1 MPRLLPLVFALVA
14 LVGCRTDQ
22 TFDVQGRIVGFG
34 QDGRTVI
41 VAHEDIPGFMDAMTM
56 PFKTKDGERVPD
68 SLSVGDAVAFRLVVG
83 GTASFIEALHR
94 IPDDAVARMPGEPL
108 PEAEARA
115 TGPVLA
121 VGDTV
126 GHLAL
131 TDHTGQ
137 RFDLADYAGKAV
149 VMDFIYTSCPLPD
162 YCPRL
167 SAMMQAMQ
175 APLAERF
182 GDRVR
187 LVTVSFDPARDTP
200 DVLAAYRR
208 RYTTSPADAWRF
220 AAPDTSALAAMAHRF
235 GLNLNAGSSGSWD
248 HTLVTMLVGP
258 DGVLRRVWRTA
269 DVTPAAMATEVELVL
284 R

>member
-108 PEAEARA
+108 PEGGFAEASGASYVADFLSTSEGLSLNQAFIRIKDA
-115 TGPVLA
+115 KVRRKIVDLVNA
-121 VGDTV
+121 V
-126 GHLAL
+126 
-131 TDHTGQ
+131 
-137 RFDLADYAGKAV
+137 
-149 VMDFIYTSCPLPD
+149 
-162 YCPRL
+162 
-167 SAMMQAMQ
+167 
-175 APLAERF
+175 
-182 GDRVR
+182 
-187 LVTVSFDPARDTP
+187 
-200 DVLAAYRR
+200 
-208 RYTTSPADAWRF
+208 
-220 AAPDTSALAAMAHRF
+220 
-235 GLNLNAGSSGSWD
+235 AGSED
-248 HTLVTMLVGP
+248 EPT
-258 DGVLRRVWRTA
+258 
-269 DVTPAAMATEVELVL
+269 
-284 R
+284 

>member
-1 MPRLLPLVFALVA
+1 MRFALA
-14 LVGCRTDQ
+14 LVLALTSLAGCRADR
-22 TFDVQGRIVGFG
+22 TFDVKGRIVGFG

-56 PFKTKDGERVPD
+56 PFKTKEGERVPD

-83 GTASFIEALHR
+83 GEASHIEALHR
-94 IPDDAVARMPGEPL
+94 LPDAAVARLPGEPL
-108 PEAEARA
+108 PDAELRA

-126 GHLAL
+126 GSLAL

-137 RFDLADYAGKAV
+137 RFDLSDYAGKAV
-149 VMDFIYTSCPLPD
+149 VVDFIYTSCPLPD

-175 APLAERF
+175 TPLADRF

-187 LVTVSFDPARDTP
+187 LLSVSFDPVRDTP

-208 RYTTSPADAWRF
+208 RYTAAPAEVWRF
-220 AAPDTSALAAMAHRF
+220 AAPGTSELASMAHRF
-235 GLNLNAGSSGSWD
+235 GLNLSAGTSGTWD
-248 HTLVTMLVGP
+248 HALVTMLIGP

-269 DVTPAAMATEVELVL
+269 DVTPAAAATEVALVL

>member
-1 MPRLLPLVFALVA
+1 MRRLLPLVLALAA
-14 LVGCRTDQ
+14 LVGCRGDR
-22 TFDVQGRIVGFG
+22 TFDVTGRIVGFG
-34 QDGRTVI
+34 QDGHTVI

-56 PFKTKDGERVPD
+56 PFKASERVPD
-68 SLSVGDAVAFRLVVG
+68 SFSVGDAVAFRLVVG
-83 GTASFIEALHR
+83 GQGSTIEDIRRL
-94 IPDDAVARMPGEPL
+94 PDDAVARMLGEPL

-126 GHLAL
+126 GHLSL

-137 RFDLADYAGKAV
+137 RVDLADYAGKAV
-149 VMDFIYTSCPLPD
+149 VVDFIYTSCPLPD

-167 SAMMQAMQ
+167 SAMMQAAQ
-175 APLAERF
+175 PVLADRF

-187 LVTVSFDPARDTP
+187 LLTVSFDPVRDTP
-200 DVLAAYRR
+200 DVLDAYRR
-208 RYTTSPADAWRF
+208 RYTTSPAEAWRF
-220 AAPDTSALAAMAHRF
+220 AAPDTSELAAMAHRF
-235 GLNLNAGSSGSWD
+235 GLNLNAGPSGTWD
-248 HTLVTMLVGP
+248 HALVTMLIGP

-269 DVTPAAMATEVELVL
+269 DVTPAAVATEVALVL